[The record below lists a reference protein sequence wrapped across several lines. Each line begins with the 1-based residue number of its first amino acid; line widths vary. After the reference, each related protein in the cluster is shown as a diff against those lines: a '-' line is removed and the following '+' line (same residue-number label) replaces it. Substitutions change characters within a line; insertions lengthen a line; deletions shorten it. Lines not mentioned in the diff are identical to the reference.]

1 MAGLLTALLMLFVA
15 GAAWGGLGWLV
26 VSIPP
31 AWPMALAVG
40 YIFALTGLTS
50 SGALLLW
57 AVRRPRDEAGTLVS
71 PAGYLPHSMLLAIIL
86 LFAVW
91 LQSLRMLTPVVALL
105 LVGMYAFLELAVLF
119 GTRGSVEIVYQR
131 R

>member
-1 MAGLLTALLMLFVA
+1 MAGLVIALLMLLVA
-15 GAAWGGLGWLV
+15 GAAWGGLGWLI

-31 AWPMALAVG
+31 FWPMALVVA
-40 YIFALTGLTS
+40 YIFAFTGLTS

-57 AVRRPRDEAGTLVS
+57 AVRRPRGEAGTLAS

-86 LFAVW
+86 LFGVW

-119 GTRGSVEIVYQR
+119 GTRGSVEIAAR

>member
-26 VSIPP
+26 LSIPP
-31 AWPMALAVG
+31 AWPMALVVG
-40 YIFALTGLTS
+40 YIFAFTGLTS
-50 SGALLLW
+50 TGALLLW
-57 AVRRPRDEAGTLVS
+57 LLRRPRDDAGALVS

-86 LFAVW
+86 LFGIW

-105 LVGMYAFLELAVLF
+105 LVGMYGFLELAVLF
-119 GTRGSVEIVYQR
+119 GTRGSVEIASQQR
-131 R
+131 